1 MIQTASFDFT
11 MNHWWKAVAEASLD
25 SEMPDSVN
33 V

>member
-1 MIQTASFDFT
+1 MSQTASLV
-11 MNHWWKAVAEASLD
+11 NHWWKAVAEASLD